1 LHNSFLQLIPTTKKV
16 IMTKSFG
23 AAVLLTA
30 MLVVQLLFA
39 PYQAA
44 QAKQIMIFGDSL
56 SAAYGLDI
64 EQGWAHLL
72 SEHLKQQYGDE
83 HTIINASISGETTS
97 GGLARLPLTLSTVKP
112 DLVILELGANDGLR
126 GHPIASIRENLE
138 KMISLIQ
145 DSGAQIALAGI
156 SLPANYNPR
165 YIDKFSAV
173 FPDLAKQNNLP
184 YINFYREEFLG
195 NPEYI
200 QEDGLH
206 PTAITQP
213 IIRDIMIDFFSQHS
227 LLK

>member
-1 LHNSFLQLIPTTKKV
+1 MFYSKITHFFKASLFL
-16 IMTKSFG
+16 S
-23 AAVLLTA
+23 A
-30 MLVVQLLFA
+30 LLFA
-39 PYQAA
+39 PTQLA
-44 QAKQIMIFGDSL
+44 QAKQVLVFGDSL
-56 SAAYGLDI
+56 SAAYGLEID
-64 EQGWAHLL
+64 QGWVHLL
-72 SEHLKQQYGDE
+72 SEHLNKEYGGE
-83 HTIINASISGETTS
+83 HEIINASISGETTA

-112 DLVILELGANDGLR
+112 DVVILELGANDGLR
-126 GHPIASIRENLE
+126 GHPISVIRENLE
-138 KMISLIQ
+138 QMISLIQ
-145 DSGAQIALAGI
+145 DSGAKVALAGI

-173 FPDLAKQNNLP
+173 FPELAEQKELP
-184 YINFYREEFLG
+184 FINFYRDEFLG